1 MKDVC
6 FLIHGSY
13 GNPYKNFLPYL
24 HKSITKKGY
33 YVIVPQ
39 FPIYSLQTYDN
50 WSDILEQYLNLGL
63 LSETSTIITHSLGSI
78 FIVKFLKEHN
88 LKIKKLITVAGFNNI
103 TYEDK
108 HLYNSFYLDNTDK
121 ISVAEDA
128 ICICSTNDKYVSLD
142 KALSFAKMLGGKV
155 IKYDNTG
162 HFSSNDGYQEFRDIL
177 KYL

>member
-78 FIVKFLKEHN
+78 FIVKFLKEHK
-88 LKIKKLITVAGFNNI
+88 LKN
-103 TYEDK
+103 
-108 HLYNSFYLDNTDK
+108 
-121 ISVAEDA
+121 
-128 ICICSTNDKYVSLD
+128 
-142 KALSFAKMLGGKV
+142 
-155 IKYDNTG
+155 
-162 HFSSNDGYQEFRDIL
+162 
-177 KYL
+177 